1 MDEVMAVQEGD
12 RLSQVGLAFLNML
25 ASPEELEQ
33 DLPKEKRQKREVALQ
48 SQPRRKTS
56 EAILSSQ
63 QLDLIH
69 EKRREWSGHEIMQ
82 VDGATSDQAR
92 GLPQLGLYAGLVCA
106 VLPTGELRSLAT
118 PASHSKAMARPS
130 CRPSHDPPALL
141 LDSGCDQRVDQQ
153 VPELKLQLSDDST
166 KQAAIKSL
174 TILEDSSFPHL
185 LWHHQHKRLV
195 ISQTAPISWSS
206 METHLGI
213 LQQAFLEPTNCVRFF
228 AMASQQGRSEV
239 VPWKLQISMR
249 NDSLSSLL
257 RQLTGSALWHLI
269 GARLKQ
275 HGLQRSKLAQD
286 IQMVLRPQGGRNE
299 EEMDGGSVQLGL
311 HQ

>member
-1 MDEVMAVQEGD
+1 MMAVQEGD

-33 DLPKEKRQKREVALQ
+33 DLPQEKRQKREVALQ
-48 SQPRRKTS
+48 SQPRRKHQRPSSPHSSSTS
-56 EAILSSQ
+56 STRSEESGQVMKLCRLMGQLLIRHEDSLNSVSMQDSFVLFFQ
-63 QLDLIH
+63 QGNSGVLPLLLRTAKQWHDLP
-69 EKRREWSGHEIMQ
+69 
-82 VDGATSDQAR
+82 ADQAMI
-92 GLPQLGLYAGLVCA
+92 P
-106 VLPTGELRSLAT
+106 LRSYLIQAVINELT
-118 PASHSKAMARPS
+118 NRFQK
-130 CRPSHDPPALL
+130 
-141 LDSGCDQRVDQQ
+141 
-153 VPELKLQLSDDST
+153 LKLQLSDDST

-185 LWHHQHKRLV
+185 IWHHQHKRLV

-228 AMASQQGRSEV
+228 AMASQQSRSEV

-286 IQMVLRPQGGRNE
+286 IQMVLRPQGGRK
-299 EEMDGGSVQLGL
+299 
-311 HQ
+311 